1 VSVAYQEYVCCVG
14 FAKNKH
20 PNGQLRD
27 FAEWGSDRASRSG
40 QPIFWKMEWFGAR
53 IADLKIQSLK
63 VRKVRAV
70 RAQALSWG
78 WPGTRHEK
86 DDGDA
91 RLGAYPDRM
100 MMMMR
105 PEDGLIDRLVFHC

>member
-1 VSVAYQEYVCCVG
+1 
-14 FAKNKH
+14 
-20 PNGQLRD
+20 
-27 FAEWGSDRASRSG
+27 
-40 QPIFWKMEWFGAR
+40 MEWFGAK

-78 WPGTRHEK
+78 WSGTRHEK
-86 DDGDA
+86 DDEDA
-91 RLGAYPDRM
+91 RLGAYPDRMM